1 MHTNWCVLIEIS
13 MEIGMLNFWLPLL
26 VTALT
31 KENYFSR
38 ILFCRET
45 NIQMLT
51 SSCRSLTLPIH
62 GLFKSFRL
70 WNSSKT
76 LPVIDIPAIG
86 NIKFG
91 KRVLNNLDS
100 NAIDWWIIKIPPLIM
115 NKVSQ
120 IVSIIS
126 NLWNKVFLV
135 MVTKVKKDKIFHISP

>member
-1 MHTNWCVLIEIS
+1 MLRLSALASHYYCFSVSRVLLYRKI
-13 MEIGMLNFWLPLL
+13 
-26 VTALT
+26 
-31 KENYFSR
+31 
-38 ILFCRET
+38 

-51 SSCRSLTLPIH
+51 SPCRSLTLPIH
-62 GLFKSFRL
+62 GLFKSLRL
-70 WNSSKT
+70 WNTSSKT

-100 NAIDWWIIKIPPLIM
+100 NAIDWWIMKIPPLIM

-120 IVSIIS
+120 TVSIIS

-135 MVTKVKKDKIFHISP
+135 MVTKVKKDKIFQISP